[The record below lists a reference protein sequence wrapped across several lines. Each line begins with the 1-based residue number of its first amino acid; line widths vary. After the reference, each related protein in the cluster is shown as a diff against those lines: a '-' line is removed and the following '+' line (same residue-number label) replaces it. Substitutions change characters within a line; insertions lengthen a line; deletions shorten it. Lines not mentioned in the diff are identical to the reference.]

1 MESLSLNRMIVAALL
16 LTGCFGCGGQH
27 LDGSLSTVLDL
38 HYSRSNASVSPDEM
52 VVRFIQPIGGGE
64 NVVLQ
69 VGAKRAGASPNAL
82 QFDLAEAL
90 PQGTQ
95 RGTITRNVLNDP
107 RTSFPPLLR
116 GHLNFNSSPSVGQ
129 TVCGNFS
136 ITFAEG
142 TTFASGRTVYG
153 DFGASV
159 Q

>member
-1 MESLSLNRMIVAALL
+1 MESLSLTRMSIVALL
-16 LTGCFGCGGQH
+16 FTGCFGCGGQQ
-27 LDGSLSTVLDL
+27 LEGSLSTVLDL
-38 HYSRSNASVSPDEM
+38 HYSRSNASVSPEEM
-52 VVRFIQPIGGGE
+52 VVRFVQPIGSGE

-69 VGAKRAGASPNAL
+69 VGARRAGASPNAL

-90 PQGTQ
+90 PQGNQ

-116 GHLNFNSSPSVGQ
+116 GHLNFNTSLSAGQ
-129 TVCGNFS
+129 TVGGNFS

-142 TTFASGRTVYG
+142 TSFASGRTVYG
-153 DFGASV
+153 SFGATV